1 MATCIVVS
9 EMTSLMFT
17 GLIVQDGTATG
28 VPQSGTG
35 STSEGTQ
42 EDREQDTP
50 TTVTDVPPSGTGSTS
65 TQASKQDPP
74 TTDDVTNKERDTS
87 RRGFSEVILSVWSV
101 WWGLPPSS
109 LSALLSLCRL
119 W

>member
-1 MATCIVVS
+1 
-9 EMTSLMFT
+9 MFT
-17 GLIVQDGTATG
+17 GLIVQDGTATD

-42 EDREQDTP
+42 EDWEQGTP
-50 TTVTDVPPSGTGSTS
+50 TTATDVPPSGTGWTPTTATDVLLGSTS
-65 TQASKQDPP
+65 RQDSQQYPP

-109 LSALLSLCRL
+109 LSAISYM
-119 W
+119 

>member
-1 MATCIVVS
+1 
-9 EMTSLMFT
+9 MTSLMFT

-35 STSEGTQ
+35 STS
-42 EDREQDTP
+42 RQD
-50 TTVTDVPPSGTGSTS
+50 
-65 TQASKQDPP
+65 SKQDPP

-101 WWGLPPSS
+101 W
-109 LSALLSLCRL
+109 
-119 W
+119 

>member
-1 MATCIVVS
+1 MAICIVVS

-35 STSEGTQ
+35 STSGGTR
-42 EDREQDTP
+42 EDWEQDTP
-50 TTVTDVPPSGTGSTS
+50 TTATDVPPSGTGSTS
-65 TQASKQDPP
+65 RQDSQQDPP
-74 TTDDVTNKERDTS
+74 TTDDVTNKEGDTS
-87 RRGFSEVILSVWSV
+87 RRGFSDVILSVWSV

-109 LSALLSLCRL
+109 LSAISYM
-119 W
+119 

>member
-1 MATCIVVS
+1 
-9 EMTSLMFT
+9 MFT
-17 GLIVQDGTATG
+17 GLIVQDGTATD

-35 STSEGTQ
+35 STSEGTR
-42 EDREQDTP
+42 EDWEQGTP
-50 TTVTDVPPSGTGSTS
+50 TTATDVPPSGTGWEQDTPTTATDVLLGSTS
-65 TQASKQDPP
+65 RQDSQQDPP

-109 LSALLSLCRL
+109 LSAISYM
-119 W
+119 

>member
-50 TTVTDVPPSGTGSTS
+50 TADEDTDRERATTS
-65 TQASKQDPP
+65 S
-74 TTDDVTNKERDTS
+74 E
-87 RRGFSEVILSVWSV
+87 RRGFSEVIH
-101 WWGLPPSS
+101 
-109 LSALLSLCRL
+109 
-119 W
+119 

>member
-42 EDREQDTP
+42 EDREQDIP
-50 TTVTDVPPSGTGSTS
+50 TTATDVPPSCTDST
-65 TQASKQDPP
+65 SKQDPP
-74 TTDDVTNKERDTS
+74 TTDDVTNKQRDIS
-87 RRGFSEVILSVWSV
+87 RRGFSEVILSVWSA
-101 WWGLPPSS
+101 WDRLPPSS
-109 LSALLSLCRL
+109 FSALLSLCSL